1 MCIIIFTYKV
11 LHKFML
17 RLTLF
22 FAFIGGG
29 FLYLGLRN
37 HNMQYRKIGVVLLAV
52 SMAMLVLGKNVNLE
66 FMPPK
71 R

>member
-1 MCIIIFTYKV
+1 
-11 LHKFML
+11 ML